1 MGEIRPKRYVVVAT
15 MWSGAVIY
23 TPLREV
29 PPPEEYMASWLDDI
43 ARRLAPEN
51 GGAKPTVRVVE
62 QMASLAPIVVPDA
75 ELPEESPPGGR
86 RPTMVR
92 RLRF

>member
-1 MGEIRPKRYVVVAT
+1 MRPKRYVVVAT

-23 TPLREV
+23 MPLREA
-29 PPPEEYMASWLDDI
+29 PPPAEFLEVWLDGI

-62 QMASLAPIVVPDA
+62 QMASLTPVVVPDA
-75 ELPEESPPGGR
+75 ELPEESPPGGY
-86 RPTMVR
+86 RPDPMVR
-92 RLRF
+92 RLHF